1 MPVLLSLLLIS
12 SLISLKLVEGQCD
25 PDIYVFKSHNWNKGY
40 VGKLYLGQT
49 RLTGPS
55 SSWSLNITFRAQLE
69 EFKVWD
75 ADIQSPVLAESI
87 SSAPVSNVSSI
98 VVANKCY
105 NSILYP
111 CQYLHLSFLVRF
123 PAASELTTMDY
134 DISAVLETVDF
145 SDGSS
150 ESVEYCSPNEGQPT
164 TNQI

>member
-75 ADIQSPVLAESI
+75 ADIQSPTVAESI
-87 SSAPVSNVSSI
+87 SSAPVSNV

-123 PAASELTTMDY
+123 PSASEVTTEDY
-134 DISAVLETVDF
+134 DISSLLETVDF

-150 ESVEYCSPNEGQPT
+150 QSVEYCSPIQGQ
-164 TNQI
+164 